1 MQLLLDHISSV
12 MIASAVILIVM
23 TTQFQAQRSAIE
35 QTVAYASK
43 KVTLELAS
51 VLEQEL
57 TLIGDGTDNTIESV
71 TTNDAGETAS
81 FVFWRE
87 NEADEDTRY
96 EYRLTE
102 LEVISISGTDVQL
115 YRLDRFE
122 DDVLA
127 GGGGS
132 RIRHFKITMLDDN
145 GAVTAN
151 IESARLL
158 RIVVVNAFPFGDGSD
173 AYLFES
179 HWGMTVNPMNLDT
192 D

>member
-12 MIASAVILIVM
+12 MIASAVILVVL

-43 KVTLELAS
+43 KITLDLATT
-51 VLEQEL
+51 LEQEL
-57 TLIGDGTDNTIESV
+57 GLIGDGTDDTITTA
-71 TTNDAGETAS
+71 TTNAAGETTS

-87 NEADEDTRY
+87 NEAGADTEY

-102 LEVISISGTDVQL
+102 TEEINIAGETVQL
-115 YRLDRFE
+115 YRMDRLE
-122 DDVLA
+122 GGVIA

-132 RIRHFKITMLDDN
+132 RIRHFRITMLN
-145 GAVTAN
+145 PAGNVTTDVA
-151 IESARLL
+151 SARLL
-158 RIVVVNAFPFGDGSD
+158 RVVVVNAFPFGMGED

-179 HWGMTVNPMNLDT
+179 HWGMTINPMNLDT
-192 D
+192 